1 MNNRSYYVYILANKL
16 RAIYVGITDELV
28 RGVTE
33 HLKQHELD
41 SLVYFEECP
50 EIDVAVAREKQ
61 IKAWRHEKKIEL
73 IESLNPAWVDLSA
86 PAMSP
91 AQD

>member
-1 MNNRSYYVYILANKL
+1 MNNRSYYVYILADKL
-16 RAIYVGITDELV
+16 RSIYVGVTDQLV

-33 HLKQHELD
+33 HLNGELT

-61 IKAWRHEKKIEL
+61 IKTWRRFKQVEL
-73 IESLNPAWVDLSA
+73 IESLNPGWTDLSA
-86 PAMSP
+86 PST
-91 AQD
+91 